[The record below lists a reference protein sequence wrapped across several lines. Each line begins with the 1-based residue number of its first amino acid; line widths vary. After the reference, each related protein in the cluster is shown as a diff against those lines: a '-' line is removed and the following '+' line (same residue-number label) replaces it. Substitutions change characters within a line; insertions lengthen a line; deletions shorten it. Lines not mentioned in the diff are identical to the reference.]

1 MTVETV
7 FHVSSAR
14 KGEVADFTDRVERR
28 NFTVL
33 FENFETYDVQETR
46 RISKAEGRAE
56 GKAEGKAEFV
66 LVNFN
71 WNFWRI
77 SEPYRKM

>member
-1 MTVETV
+1 M
-7 FHVSSAR
+7 
-14 KGEVADFTDRVERR
+14 
-28 NFTVL
+28 L

-56 GKAEGKAEFV
+56 GKAEGKAEFY
-66 LVNFN
+66 

>member
-1 MTVETV
+1 M
-7 FHVSSAR
+7 
-14 KGEVADFTDRVERR
+14 
-28 NFTVL
+28 L